1 MSRTQIVTDSTAR
14 FPTRG
19 FLDRYSISIVPL
31 RIHRGQ
37 NSVIESMRMNSVEVE
52 PLFRGHDTLPV
63 AEPPSVESFLNTYS
77 TLHKQTDQI
86 LSIHTSSQINPITRN
101 AYAASQ
107 QFLGRCDIQIIDS
120 QSISV
125 GLGLLVQ
132 AAAEAAAQGDDF
144 ESIIRIVRGMIP
156 RMYLIFAVDDLAY
169 LEHNGL
175 ISRSQAILGNM
186 LGVIA
191 LLTIEDG
198 KFIPMEK
205 VRTRAR
211 SIEKM
216 VEFTSEFAA
225 VEHIAILQNSLRTAD
240 ECRTLKDRLRAL
252 YRGVPI
258 TISDYGPSVATYV
271 GPRSIG
277 VVVLE
282 AEGE

>member
-1 MSRTQIVTDSTAR
+1 MNRTRIVTDSTAR

-19 FLDRYSISIVPL
+19 FLDRFSVSITPL
-31 RIHRGQ
+31 RIQRG
-37 NSVIESMRMNSVEVE
+37 SSSIVEETRMNSAILDA
-52 PLFRGHDTLPV
+52 LFKGHDTLPV
-63 AEPPSVESFLNTYS
+63 ATPPSIDTFVQTYS
-77 TLHKQTDQI
+77 ALRQHTDQI
-86 LSIHTSSQINPITRN
+86 LSIHTSSQINPVVTN
-101 AYAASQ
+101 AFAASQ

-120 QSISV
+120 QSLSV

-144 ESIIRIVRGMIP
+144 ETIIRIVRGMIP
-156 RMYLIFAVDDLAY
+156 RLYLIFAVDDLAY

-186 LGVIA
+186 LGVIS
-191 LLTIEDG
+191 LLTVEGG
-198 KFIPMEK
+198 KIIPMEK

-211 SIEKM
+211 AIEKM

-258 TISDYGPSVATYV
+258 TISEYGPSVATYI
-271 GPRSIG
+271 GPKSIG

-282 AEGE
+282 AEPE

>member
-1 MSRTQIVTDSTAR
+1 MSRTHIVTDSTAR

-19 FLDRYSISIVPL
+19 FLDRYSVSIAPL
-31 RIHRGQ
+31 KIHRGQ
-37 NSVIESMRMNSVEVE
+37 NSVVESMKMSSTDVE
-52 PLFRGHDTLPV
+52 PLFIGHDTL
-63 AEPPSVESFLNTYS
+63 AIADPPTVDNFIQIYS

-86 LSIHTSSQINPITRN
+86 LSIHTSSQINPIIAN
-101 AYAASQ
+101 AQAASQ

-132 AAAEAAAQGDDF
+132 AAVEAVAQGDDF
-144 ESIIRIVRGMIP
+144 ESVIRIVRGMIP
-156 RMYLIFAVDDLAY
+156 RMYIIFAVDDLAY

-240 ECRTLKDRLRAL
+240 ECRTLKDRLRAI

-258 TISDYGPSVATYV
+258 TISEYGPSVATYV

-282 AEGE
+282 ADGE

>member
-1 MSRTQIVTDSTAR
+1 MTRTQIVTDSTAR

-19 FLDRYSISIVPL
+19 FLDRFSVSIAPML
-31 RIHRGQ
+31 IHRGTETI
-37 NSVIESMRMNSVEVE
+37 VEAIKMNSGDVD
-52 PLFRGHDTLPV
+52 PLFQGHDTLPISD
-63 AEPPSVESFLNTYS
+63 PPSVDTFVQTYAA
-77 TLHKQTDQI
+77 LREQTDQI
-86 LSIHTSSQINPITRN
+86 LSIHTSSQIIPVIEN

-132 AAAEAAAQGDDF
+132 AAAEAATQGEDF

-156 RMYLIFAVDDLAY
+156 RLYLIFAVDDLAY

-198 KFIPMEK
+198 KIIPMEK

-240 ECRTLKDRLRAL
+240 ECRTLKDRMRAL

-258 TISDYGPSVATYV
+258 TISEYGPSVATYV

-282 AEGE
+282 AEEE

>member
-1 MSRTQIVTDSTAR
+1 MTRTQIVTDSTAR

-19 FLDRYSISIVPL
+19 FLDRYPIFITPL
-31 RIHRGQ
+31 RIHRGA
-37 NSVIESMRMNSVEVE
+37 NSIVETVKSNSGAVD
-52 PLFRGHDTLPV
+52 PLFQGHATLPI
-63 AEPPSVESFLNTYS
+63 ADPPSVENFIQIYS
-77 TLHKQTDQI
+77 NLHRQTDQI
-86 LSIHTSSQINPITRN
+86 LSIHTSSQINPIIAN

-107 QFLGRCDIQIIDS
+107 HFLGRCDIQIIDS

-132 AAAEAAAQGDDF
+132 AAAEAAAQGEDF
-144 ESIIRIVRGMIP
+144 ESVIRIVRGMIP
-156 RMYLIFAVDDLAY
+156 RLYLIFAVDDLAY

-175 ISRSQAILGNM
+175 ISRSQGILGNM

-258 TISDYGPSVATYV
+258 TISEYGPSVATYV

-282 AEGE
+282 AEDE

>member
-1 MSRTQIVTDSTAR
+1 VDS
-14 FPTRG
+14 F
-19 FLDRYSISIVPL
+19 IS
-31 RIHRGQ
+31 
-37 NSVIESMRMNSVEVE
+37 
-52 PLFRGHDTLPV
+52 
-63 AEPPSVESFLNTYS
+63 TYS
-77 TLHKQTDQI
+77 ALHKQTDQI
-86 LSIHTSSQINPITRN
+86 LSIHTSSQINPIIAN
-101 AYAASQ
+101 AQAASQ

-120 QSISV
+120 QSVSV

-175 ISRSQAILGNM
+175 ISRSQGILGNM

-216 VEFTSEFAA
+216 VEFTSEFTA

-258 TISDYGPSVATYV
+258 TISEYGPSVATYV

>member
-1 MSRTQIVTDSTAR
+1 MTRTRIVTDSTAR

-19 FLDRYSISIVPL
+19 FLDRYSVSIVPL
-31 RIHRGQ
+31 SVHRGKH
-37 NSVIESMRMNSVEVE
+37 SVLETMNMNSGDAE
-52 PLFRGHDTLPV
+52 PLFKGHDTLPV
-63 AEPPSVESFLNTYS
+63 ADPPSVDNFIHTYS
-77 TLHKQTDQI
+77 SLHDQTDEI
-86 LSIHTSSQINPITRN
+86 LSIHTSSQINPVIAN
-101 AYAASQ
+101 ASTASQ

-132 AAAEAAAQGDDF
+132 AAAEAAARGEDF
-144 ESIIRIVRGMIP
+144 ETIIRIVRAMIP
-156 RMYLIFAVDDLAY
+156 RLYLIFAVDDLAY
-169 LEHNGL
+169 LEHNSL

-191 LLTIEDG
+191 LLTIENG
-198 KFIPMEK
+198 EFIPMEK

-258 TISDYGPSVATYV
+258 TISEYGPSVATYV
-271 GPRSIG
+271 GSRSIG

-282 AEGE
+282 AEEE